1 MIRHGGQGTI
11 NHHAADP
18 ETILDLDSLTTAF
31 DMLTDG
37 VALFDAGERLV
48 LANPAFKALFPVTAA
63 RMQPGV
69 TFEALL
75 RLGIEAGDNLHA
87 QGRDVEE
94 YVAGR
99 LRSFR
104 QPAGTPD
111 EFLLSDG
118 RWIRVLDRRLPQG
131 GTLCVRTEI
140 TELKRR
146 QSELQ
151 DSEQRYRQLVDL
163 SPDGIA
169 VHDAQGRGRF
179 VNRAG
184 RAILGIG
191 PEEEADRFHV
201 LDVTSEETRPLAEM
215 LLRRVVAGEP
225 LRQMRMDLRRPDGRD
240 ITVELSAVPF
250 QGGGERQVM
259 CLFRDVTHEAAS
271 SLRLRESEAR
281 ARSILDTALDCIV
294 SIDEDG
300 HILEFNPAAERTFGW
315 QRAEAVG
322 RRMSELIVPPRHREG
337 HDSGLARMKLGGGGT
352 MLGRRVE
359 IEAQRRDGTLIPVE
373 LAITAVPLGPGQRYT
388 AYLRDITERRQAERE
403 IWEKTRILD
412 SMMDNVGIGIEVY
425 DADGH
430 LLVAN
435 RKVSE
440 LLDIPPGFMVPGLKD
455 RDLVD
460 LLARQGEYPG
470 ETVEESLADYDRI
483 RHDGIYFNER
493 QRPNGAWLQVRH
505 FPMPGGGF
513 VVLFADVTEQKK
525 LESQLLQAQKMEA
538 LGQLAGGIAHDF
550 NNILSVIG
558 GYASMAKQGVPRDGQ
573 LAGYLAK
580 IGQGVDRAAALTREL
595 LTFSRQKVAR
605 TEVIDLSAVMRGQE
619 FLLKP
624 LLGATI
630 DLLLRVPDD
639 PVWVAIDPD
648 MAAQALVNLAINAR
662 DAMPG
667 GGPLSV
673 QLEPAEDRPPPPGL
687 EPGAYAILSVADR
700 GTGMPPELLDRIFD
714 PFFTT
719 KPPGQGTGLGLAMV
733 YGTVKQAGGVIL
745 VDSQP
750 GRGSRFSL
758 WLPLSQP
765 PAQERPSAPPRD
777 TQSQAARP
785 ALILVA
791 EDEPELLTLVSGFLE
806 NEGHTVRRAADG
818 VEALERFEEGGVDL
832 LLTDL
837 VMPALGGV
845 RLAHLVTE
853 LDPSV
858 AVLFMTGYPGRGHV
872 EVEDLPAGIPVLYKP
887 VEPETLCRAVA
898 DALAKRRRA

>member
-1 MIRHGGQGTI
+1 MT
-11 NHHAADP
+11 
-18 ETILDLDSLTTAF
+18 LDSLSIAF

-37 VALFDAGERLV
+37 AALFDAQERLIR
-48 LANPAFKALFPVTAA
+48 ANPAFRALFPATSPQMV
-63 RMQPGV
+63 PGV

-75 RLGIEAGDNLHA
+75 RAGIRVGENPSAR
-87 QGRDVEE
+87 GRGEEDFVAERLCELRRADGRPVEF
-94 YVAGR
+94 R
-99 LRSFR
+99 L
-104 QPAGTPD
+104 P
-111 EFLLSDG
+111 DG
-118 RWIRVLDRRLPQG
+118 RWIRVQDRRLPDG
-131 GTLCVRTEI
+131 GILCLRTEI

-146 QSELQ
+146 EVALS

-169 VHDAQGRGRF
+169 VHDLQGWGRF
-179 VNRAG
+179 INKAG
-184 RAILGIG
+184 RTILGLAPDLEARGVHILSFAS
-191 PEEEADRFHV
+191 PEA
-201 LDVTSEETRPLAEM
+201 RPLAEM
-215 LLRRVVAGEP
+215 LFRRVTGGEP
-225 LRQMRMDLRRPDGRD
+225 VSQMRIGLQSCDGSERLA
-240 ITVELSAVPF
+240 EMSAVPF
-250 QGGGERQVM
+250 QTGEERLVL
-259 CLFRDVTHEAAS
+259 CLFRDVTHEAAA

-281 ARSILDTALDCIV
+281 ARSILDTAMDCIV
-294 SIDEDG
+294 SIDGDG
-300 HILEFNPAAERTFGW
+300 TVLEFNPAAERTFGW
-315 QRAEAVG
+315 TRAEAVG
-322 RRMSELIVPPRHREG
+322 RTLVDLIVPHHHR
-337 HDSGLARMKLGGGGT
+337 DPSDTGLAALLAGRNDT
-352 MLGRRVE
+352 MLGRRME
-359 IEAQRRDGTLIPVE
+359 TEARRRDGSTLPIE
-373 LAITAVPLGPGQRYT
+373 LAVTAVPLGPGRRYT
-388 AYLRDITERRQAERE
+388 AYLRDITDRRQAEHE

-425 DADGH
+425 DADGR

-435 RKVSE
+435 RRVSE
-440 LLDIPPGFMVPGLKD
+440 LLDIPPGFMRPGLKD
-455 RDLVD
+455 HDLVV

-483 RHDGIYFNER
+483 RRLGVHFSER

-513 VVLFADVTEQKK
+513 VVLFADVTEQKR
-525 LESQLLQAQKMEA
+525 LESQFLQAQKMEA

-558 GYASMAKQGVPRDGQ
+558 GYAGMARMGVAADSP

-595 LTFSRQKVAR
+595 LTFSRQKGVTPSR
-605 TEVIDLSAVMRGQE
+605 PIDLGGVLRGQE

-630 DLLLRVPDD
+630 DLTLSVPDD

-648 MAAQALVNLAINAR
+648 MVAQALLNLAINAR

-673 QLEPAEDRPPPPGL
+673 VLETVETGSPPAGL
-687 EPGAYAILSVADR
+687 APGAHALLSVTDR

-733 YGTVKQAGGVIL
+733 YGTVTQADGTIL

-750 GRGSRFSL
+750 GHGTRFTL
-758 WLPLSQP
+758 WLPLAVP
-765 PAQERPSAPPRD
+765 PVAAAVTGADPRPGAAVAPA
-777 TQSQAARP
+777 T
-785 ALILVA
+785 ILVA
-791 EDEPELLTLVSGFLE
+791 EDEPELLTLVTAFLE
-806 NEGHTVRRAADG
+806 QDGHHVRGAADG

-845 RLAHLVTE
+845 RLAHLVGE
-853 LDPSV
+853 LDPTV
-858 AVLFMTGYPGRGHV
+858 AVLFMTGYPGRGHA
-872 EVEDLPAGIPVLYKP
+872 EVTDLPSGIPVLYKP
-887 VEPETLCRAVA
+887 IDPDGLRRAVA
-898 DALAKRRRA
+898 DALAAKRST

>member
-1 MIRHGGQGTI
+1 M
-11 NHHAADP
+11 
-18 ETILDLDSLTTAF
+18 DLDSLTTAF
-31 DMLTDG
+31 EMLTDG
-37 VALFDAGERLV
+37 VALFDGQERLV

-63 RMQPGV
+63 QMQPGV
-69 TFEALL
+69 TFETLL
-75 RLGIEAGDNLHA
+75 RFGIDAGDNPHV
-87 QGRDVEE
+87 QGQDVEG
-94 YVAGR
+94 YVAER
-99 LRSFR
+99 LNRFR
-104 QPAGTPD
+104 QPTDQPG

-118 RWIRVLDRRLPQG
+118 RWIRVHDRALPQG
-131 GTLCVRTEI
+131 GTLCLRTDI

-146 QSELQ
+146 QSDLR

-179 VNRAG
+179 VNRSG

-191 PEEEADRFHV
+191 AEEPAARFNF
-201 LDVTSEETRPLAEM
+201 LDATDEETRPLADL
-215 LLRRVVAGEP
+215 LLRRVVTGEP
-225 LRQMRMDLRRPDGRD
+225 LRQMRINLRRLDGRG
-240 ITVELSAVPF
+240 ITAELSAVPF
-250 QGGGERQVM
+250 QSGGERLVM

-281 ARSILDTALDCIV
+281 ARSILDTALDCII

-315 QRAEAVG
+315 SRAEAVG
-322 RRMSELIVPPRHREG
+322 QRLSDLIVPAHHRHR
-337 HDSGLARMKLGGGGT
+337 HDSGLTRMKLGGAGA

-359 IEAQRRDGTLIPVE
+359 IEALRRDGSLFPVE
-373 LAITAVPLGPGQRYT
+373 LAVTTVPLGPGQRYT
-388 AYLRDITERRQAERE
+388 AYLRDITERHLAEHE

-435 RKVSE
+435 RRVSE
-440 LLDIPPGFMVPGLKD
+440 LLDIPPGFMKPGLKD
-455 RDLVD
+455 RDLVR
-460 LLARQGEYPG
+460 LLAQQGEYPG

-493 QRPNGAWLQVRH
+493 QRPNGTWLQVRH
-505 FPMPGGGF
+505 FPLPGGGF

-558 GYASMAKQGVPRDGQ
+558 GYASMAQQGVPRDAPQ
-573 LAGYLAK
+573 AGYLAK
-580 IGQGVDRAAALTREL
+580 IRQGVDRAAALTREL

-605 TEVIDLSAVMRGQE
+605 TEVIDLGAVLRGQE

-630 DLLLRVPDD
+630 DLSLRVPNHA
-639 PVWVAIDPD
+639 VWVAIDPD
-648 MAAQALVNLAINAR
+648 MIAQALLNLAINAR

-667 GGPLSV
+667 GGPLTV
-673 QLEPAEDRPPPPGL
+673 RLGVAQGEVPPPGL
-687 EPGAYAILSVADR
+687 EPGDYALLSVTDQ
-700 GTGMPPELLDRIFD
+700 GTGMPVDMLDRIFD

-733 YGTVKQAGGVIL
+733 YGTVKQAGGMIL
-745 VDSQP
+745 VNSQP
-750 GRGSRFSL
+750 GRGTCFTI
-758 WLPLSQP
+758 WLPLSTP
-765 PAQERPSAPPRD
+765 PTEQRRTDLPSNTQTAPCSA
-777 TQSQAARP
+777 T
-785 ALILVA
+785 ILVA
-791 EDEPELLTLVSGFLE
+791 EDEPELLTLVTGFLE
-806 NEGHTVRRAADG
+806 REGHIVRQAADG
-818 VEALERFEEGGVDL
+818 VEALAQFEQGGIDL

-837 VMPALGGV
+837 VMPSLGGV
-845 RLAHLVTE
+845 RLAHLVTA

-858 AVLFMTGYPGRGHV
+858 AVLFMTGYPGREHA
-872 EVEDLPAGIPVLYKP
+872 EAEDLPPDLPVLYKP
-887 VEPETLCRAVA
+887 VEPETLCRSVA
-898 DALAKRRRA
+898 EALAKRRNA

>member
-1 MIRHGGQGTI
+1 M
-11 NHHAADP
+11 
-18 ETILDLDSLTTAF
+18 DLDSLTTAF

-37 VALFDAGERLV
+37 VALFDAQERLV
-48 LANPAFKALFPVTAA
+48 VANPAFKALFPVTAA
-63 RMQPGV
+63 QMVPGV
-69 TFEALL
+69 LFETLL
-75 RLGIEAGDNLHA
+75 RFGIAAGDNLHA
-87 QGRDVEE
+87 QGRDIEE
-94 YVAGR
+94 YVAER
-99 LRSFR
+99 LAGFR
-104 QPAGTPD
+104 HPTGVPG

-118 RWIRVLDRRLPQG
+118 RWIRVHDRRLPGG
-131 GTLCVRTEI
+131 GTLCMRTDI

-146 QSELQ
+146 ESELR

-179 VNRAG
+179 INRAG
-184 RAILGIG
+184 RAILAIG
-191 PEEEADRFHV
+191 PDEAATRLHI

-215 LLRRVVAGEP
+215 LMRRVVSGEP
-225 LRQMRMDLRRPDGRD
+225 LRQMRIALRRLDGRD

-250 QGGGERQVM
+250 QGGGERLVL

-300 HILEFNPAAERTFGW
+300 RILEFNPAAERTFGW

-322 RRMSELIVPPRHREG
+322 QRMSDLIVPPHHREG
-337 HDSGLARMKLGGGGT
+337 HDNGLTRLKAGGGGT
-352 MLGRRVE
+352 MLGRRIE
-359 IEAQRRDGTLIPVE
+359 IEALRRDGVMIPVE

-435 RKVSE
+435 RMVAE
-440 LLDIPPGFMVPGLKD
+440 LLDIPPGVMVPGLKD
-455 RDLVD
+455 RDLVI
-460 LLARQGEYPG
+460 LLAQQGEYPG
-470 ETVEESLADYDRI
+470 ETVEESVADYDRI

-493 QRPNGAWLQVRH
+493 QRPNGTWLQVRH

-525 LESQLLQAQKMEA
+525 LEGQLLQAQKMEA

-558 GYASMAKQGVPRDGQ
+558 GYAGMARQGVPKDSLQ
-573 LAGYLAK
+573 SSYLTK
-580 IGQGVDRAAALTREL
+580 IGQGVERAAALTREL

-605 TEVIDLSAVMRGQE
+605 TEVIDLGGVLRGQE

-630 DLLLRVPDD
+630 DLSVQVPDL
-639 PVWVAIDPD
+639 PIWVAIDPD
-648 MAAQALVNLAINAR
+648 MAAQALLNLAINAR

-667 GGPLSV
+667 GGPLNV
-673 QLEPAEDRPPPPGL
+673 QLAAAGARTPPPGL
-687 EPGAYAILSVADR
+687 PPGDYAVLSVTDR

-750 GRGSRFSL
+750 GRGTCFSL
-758 WLPLSQP
+758 WLPVS
-765 PAQERPSAPPRD
+765 PAP
-777 TQSQAARP
+777 AAEVSFTVPTGTVSVGTGP
-785 ALILVA
+785 ATILVA

-806 NEGHTVRRAADG
+806 ADGHTVRRAADG

-853 LDPSV
+853 LDPDIV
-858 AVLFMTGYPGRGHV
+858 VLFMTGYPGRGHV
-872 EVEDLPAGIPVLYKP
+872 EVEDLPADIPVLYKP
-887 VEPETLCRAVA
+887 IEPETLCRAVA
-898 DALAKRRRA
+898 EALAKRRRV

>member
-1 MIRHGGQGTI
+1 MV
-11 NHHAADP
+11 
-18 ETILDLDSLTTAF
+18 DLDSLTTAF

-37 VALFDAGERLV
+37 VALFDAQERLV

-63 RMQPGV
+63 QMQPGV
-69 TFEALL
+69 TFEMLL
-75 RLGIEAGDNLHA
+75 RFGIDSGDNLHA

-94 YVAGR
+94 YVAAR
-99 LRSFR
+99 LRQFR
-104 QPAGTPD
+104 HPTGQTG

-118 RWIRVLDRRLPQG
+118 RWIRVQDRALPQG
-131 GTLCVRTEI
+131 GTLCVRTDI

-146 QSELQ
+146 DRELR

-169 VHDAQGRGRF
+169 VHDALGRGRF

-184 RAILGIG
+184 RSILGIG
-191 PEEEADRFHV
+191 VEEPAARFTI
-201 LDVTSEETRPLAEM
+201 LDVTNEETRPLADM
-215 LLRRVVAGEP
+215 LMRRVVAGEP
-225 LRQMRMDLRRPDGRD
+225 LRQMRIDLRRLDGRD

-250 QGGGERQVM
+250 QGGEERLVM

-281 ARSILDTALDCIV
+281 ARSILDTALDCII

-315 QRAEAVG
+315 LRAEAVG
-322 RRMSELIVPPRHREG
+322 RRMSDLIVPAHHRLG
-337 HDSGLARMKLGGGGT
+337 HDTGLVRMKQGGGGT

-359 IEAQRRDGTLIPVE
+359 IEALRRDGTLIPVE

-388 AYLRDITERRQAERE
+388 AYLRDITDRRQAEHE

-425 DADGH
+425 DANGH

-435 RKVSE
+435 RMVSE
-440 LLDIPPGFMVPGLKD
+440 LLDIPPGFMKPGVKD
-455 RDLVD
+455 RDLVH
-460 LLARQGEYPG
+460 LLAQQGEYPG
-470 ETVEESLADYDRI
+470 ESVEESLADYDRI
-483 RHDGIYFNER
+483 RHDGNYFNER
-493 QRPNGAWLQVRH
+493 QRPNGTWLQVRH
-505 FPMPGGGF
+505 FPLPGGGF

-558 GYASMAKQGVPRDGQ
+558 GYASMAKQGVPKDAPQ
-573 LAGYLAK
+573 AGYLAK

-605 TEVIDLSAVMRGQE
+605 TEVIDLGAVLRGQE

-630 DLLLRVPDD
+630 DLSLAVPDT
-639 PVWVAIDPD
+639 PVWVAVDPD
-648 MAAQALVNLAINAR
+648 MMAQALLNLAINAR

-667 GGPLSV
+667 GGPLTV
-673 QLEPAEDRPPPPGL
+673 RLGQAGNEAQPPGL
-687 EPGAYAILSVADR
+687 APADYAVLTVTDR
-700 GTGMPPELLDRIFD
+700 GTGMSPDLLDRIFD

-750 GRGSRFSL
+750 GRGTCFTL
-758 WLPLSQP
+758 WLPLSLP
-765 PAQERPSAPPRD
+765 SVEERRIIAPRG
-777 TQSQAARP
+777 TAAATRP
-785 ALILVA
+785 ATILVA
-791 EDEPELLTLVSGFLE
+791 EDEPELLTLVAGFLE
-806 NEGHTVRRAADG
+806 REGHAVRRAADG
-818 VEALERFEEGGVDL
+818 VEALERFEEGGIDL

-872 EVEDLPAGIPVLYKP
+872 EVEDLPPDIPVLYKP

-898 DALAKRRRA
+898 EALAKRRSA

>member
-1 MIRHGGQGTI
+1 M
-11 NHHAADP
+11 
-18 ETILDLDSLTTAF
+18 DLNSLTTAF

-37 VALFDAGERLV
+37 VAMFDAGERLV

-63 RMQPGV
+63 QMVPGV
-69 TFEALL
+69 SFETLL
-75 RLGIEAGDNLHA
+75 RYGIEAGDNLHA
-87 QGRDVEE
+87 QGRDMEA
-94 YVAGR
+94 YVADR
-99 LRSFR
+99 MRNFR
-104 QPAGTPD
+104 QPTGVPV

-118 RWIRVLDRRLPQG
+118 RWIRVHDQRLPQG
-131 GTLCVRTEI
+131 GTLCMRTDI

-146 QSELQ
+146 ESDLG

-179 VNRAG
+179 INRAG

-191 PEEEADRFHV
+191 SDEAAAGFNV
-201 LDVTSEETRPLAEM
+201 MDVTTEEMRPLAEM
-215 LLRRVVAGEP
+215 LMRRVVGGEP
-225 LRQMRMDLRRPDGRD
+225 LHQMRIDLRSLDGRD
-240 ITVELSAVPF
+240 LTVALSAVPF
-250 QGGGERQVM
+250 QGGGERLVM

-281 ARSILDTALDCIV
+281 ARSILDSALDCIV

-300 HILEFNPAAERTFGW
+300 YILEFNPAAERTFGW
-315 QRAEAVG
+315 QRGDAVG
-322 RRMSELIVPPRHREG
+322 RRMSDLIVPPQHRDG
-337 HDSGLARMKLGGGGT
+337 HDNGLARLKNGGSGT

-359 IEAQRRDGTLIPVE
+359 IEALRRDGVVIPVE

-435 RKVSE
+435 RMVSE

-455 RDLVD
+455 RDLVI
-460 LLARQGEYPG
+460 LLAQQGEYPG
-470 ETVEESLADYDRI
+470 ETVEESVADYDRI

-493 QRPNGAWLQVRH
+493 QRPNGTWLQVRH

-558 GYASMAKQGVPRDGQ
+558 GYAGMARQGVAKDSAQ
-573 LAGYLAK
+573 AGYLAK
-580 IGQGVDRAAALTREL
+580 IGQGVERAAALTREL

-605 TEVIDLSAVMRGQE
+605 TEVIDLGGVLRGQE

-630 DLLLRVPDD
+630 ELSVQVPDA
-639 PVWVAIDPD
+639 PAWVAIDPD
-648 MAAQALVNLAINAR
+648 MAAQALLNLAINAR

-673 QLEPAEDRPPPPGL
+673 RLEKVEGQAPPGL
-687 EPGAYAILSVADR
+687 EVGDYAILSVTDR

-733 YGTVKQAGGVIL
+733 YGTVKQAGGTIL
-745 VDSQP
+745 VESQP
-750 GRGSRFSL
+750 GRGTCFSL
-758 WLPLSQP
+758 WLPLSAA
-765 PAQERPSAPPRD
+765 PAATVPLVPSARIAAAD
-777 TQSQAARP
+777 ARP
-785 ALILVA
+785 ATILVA

-806 NEGHTVRRAADG
+806 RDGHAVRRAADG
-818 VEALERFEEGGVDL
+818 VEALERFEEGGIDL

-853 LDPSV
+853 LDPDV
-858 AVLFMTGYPGRGHV
+858 VVLFMTGYPGRGHV
-872 EVEDLPAGIPVLYKP
+872 EVEDLPPDIPVLYKP
-887 VEPETLCRAVA
+887 IDPETLCRAVA

>member
-1 MIRHGGQGTI
+1 M
-11 NHHAADP
+11 
-18 ETILDLDSLTTAF
+18 DLDCLTTAF

-37 VALFDAGERLV
+37 VAVFDTQERLV
-48 LANPAFKALFPVTAA
+48 VANPAFKALFPVTAA
-63 RMQPGV
+63 QMVRGA

-75 RLGIEAGDNLHA
+75 RYGITAGDNLHA
-87 QGRDVEE
+87 QGRDIEE
-94 YVAGR
+94 YVAER
-99 LRSFR
+99 MWTFR
-104 QPAGTPD
+104 NPTGQPG
-111 EFLLSDG
+111 EFLLSNG
-118 RWIRVLDRRLPQG
+118 HWIRVHDRRLPEG
-131 GTLCVRTEI
+131 GTLCVRTDI
-140 TELKRR
+140 TALKHGEQQLR
-146 QSELQ
+146 E
-151 DSEQRYRQLVDL
+151 SEQRYRQLVDL

-169 VHDAQGRGRF
+169 VHDATGRGRF
-179 VNRAG
+179 INRAG
-184 RAILGIG
+184 RVILGIRPDEDASG
-191 PEEEADRFHV
+191 FHI
-201 LDVTSEETRPLAEM
+201 LDVVTAETRPLAEM
-215 LLRRVVAGEP
+215 LLRRVVGGEP
-225 LRQMRMDLRRPDGRD
+225 LSQMRIDLRCLDGRD
-240 ITVELSAVPF
+240 IIAELSAVPF
-250 QGGGERQVM
+250 ESEGERLVM
-259 CLFRDVTHEAAS
+259 CLFRDATHEAAS

-294 SIDEDG
+294 SIDQDG
-300 HILEFNPAAERTFGW
+300 YILEFNPAAERTFGW
-315 QRAEAVG
+315 QRAEALG
-322 RRMSELIVPPRHREG
+322 RRMSDLIVPPIHREG
-337 HDSGLARMKLGGGGT
+337 HDHGLARLKAGAGGT

-359 IEAQRRDGTLIPVE
+359 TEAMRRDGTIIPIE

-388 AYLRDITERRQAERE
+388 AYLRDITERRQAEHE

-425 DADGH
+425 DANGH

-435 RKVSE
+435 RMVAE
-440 LLDIPPGFMVPGLKD
+440 LLDIPPGIMVPGLKD
-455 RDLVD
+455 RDLVI
-460 LLARQGEYPG
+460 LLAQQGEYPG

-483 RHDGIYFNER
+483 RHDGIYFGER
-493 QRPNGAWLQVRH
+493 QRPNGTWLQVRH

-558 GYASMAKQGVPRDGQ
+558 GYASMAKQGLPRDGT
-573 LAGYLAK
+573 LAGYLGK

-605 TEVIDLSAVMRGQE
+605 TEVIDLGAVLRGQE

-630 DLLLRVPDD
+630 ELSLAVPDR

-648 MAAQALVNLAINAR
+648 MAAQALLNLAINAR

-667 GGPLSV
+667 GGPLTVKLDSA
-673 QLEPAEDRPPPPGL
+673 AEGAMPPVGLAPGRF
-687 EPGAYAILSVADR
+687 AILSVSDR

-733 YGTVKQAGGVIL
+733 YGTVKQAGGAIL

-750 GRGSRFSL
+750 GRGTCFTV
-758 WLPLSQP
+758 WLPLSPP
-765 PAQERPSAPPRD
+765 PATVTVPAAP
-777 TQSQAARP
+777 ARTSMTGAKP
-785 ALILVA
+785 ATILVA

-806 NEGHTVRRAADG
+806 QDGHRVRRAADG
-818 VEALERFEEGGVDL
+818 VEALERFEEGGIDL

-845 RLAHLVTE
+845 RLAHLVME
-853 LDPSV
+853 LDPGV
-858 AVLFMTGYPGRGHV
+858 VVLFMTGYPGRGHV
-872 EVEDLPAGIPVLYKP
+872 EVEDLPADIPVLYKP
-887 VEPETLCRAVA
+887 IDPETLCRAVA
-898 DALAKRRRA
+898 DALANRRRF

>member
-1 MIRHGGQGTI
+1 M
-11 NHHAADP
+11 
-18 ETILDLDSLTTAF
+18 DLDSLTTAF

-37 VALFDAGERLV
+37 VALFDAREHLV

-63 RMQPGV
+63 QMQPGV
-69 TFEALL
+69 TFETLL
-75 RLGIEAGDNLHA
+75 RFGIDAGDNLHV

-94 YVAGR
+94 YVAER
-99 LRSFR
+99 LYSFR
-104 QPAGTPD
+104 HPTGQPG

-118 RWIRVLDRRLPQG
+118 RWIRVQDRALPQG
-131 GTLCVRTEI
+131 GTLCMRTDI

-146 QSELQ
+146 ESDLR

-184 RAILGIG
+184 RAILGV
-191 PEEEADRFHV
+191 EAGEPAARFNV
-201 LDVTSEETRPLAEM
+201 LDVTNEETRPLADM
-215 LLRRVVAGEP
+215 LMRRVVAGEL
-225 LRQMRMDLRRPDGRD
+225 LRQMRIDLRRLDGRD

-250 QGGGERQVM
+250 QGGGERLVM

-281 ARSILDTALDCIV
+281 ARSILDTALDCII

-315 QRAEAVG
+315 SRAEAVG
-322 RRMSELIVPPRHREG
+322 RRMSDLIVPSHHRPG
-337 HDSGLARMKLGGGGT
+337 HDRGLARMKAGGGGT

-359 IEAQRRDGTLIPVE
+359 IEALRRDGTILPVE
-373 LAITAVPLGPGQRYT
+373 LAITVVPLGPGQRYT
-388 AYLRDITERRQAERE
+388 AYLRDITDRRQAERE

-435 RKVSE
+435 RMVSE
-440 LLDIPPGFMVPGLKD
+440 LLDIPPGFMKPGLKD
-455 RDLVD
+455 RDLVR
-460 LLARQGEYPG
+460 LLAQQGEYPG
-470 ETVEESLADYDRI
+470 ESVEESLADYDRI

-493 QRPNGAWLQVRH
+493 QRPNGTWLQVRH

-558 GYASMAKQGVPRDGQ
+558 GYASMARQGVPRDAPQ
-573 LAGYLAK
+573 AGYLAK

-605 TEVIDLSAVMRGQE
+605 TEVIDLGAVLRGQE

-630 DLLLRVPDD
+630 ELSVQVPGD
-639 PVWVAIDPD
+639 PVWVAVDPD
-648 MAAQALVNLAINAR
+648 MMAQALLNLAINAR

-673 QLEPAEDRPPPPGL
+673 RLVGTAQGEGPPPGL
-687 EPGAYAILSVADR
+687 EPGDYAILSVSDR

-733 YGTVKQAGGVIL
+733 YGTVKQAGGVVL
-745 VDSQP
+745 VDSQL
-750 GRGSRFSL
+750 GRGTCFTL
-758 WLPLSQP
+758 WLPLSP
-765 PAQERPSAPPRD
+765 PPVPERRTEAPSG
-777 TQSQAARP
+777 AATASRP
-785 ALILVA
+785 ATILVA
-791 EDEPELLTLVSGFLE
+791 EDEPELLTLVAGFLE
-806 NEGHTVRRAADG
+806 RDGHTVRRAADG
-818 VEALERFEEGGVDL
+818 VEALERFEEGGIDL

-872 EVEDLPAGIPVLYKP
+872 EVEDLPPDIPVLYKP

-898 DALAKRRRA
+898 EALAKRRSA

>member
-1 MIRHGGQGTI
+1 M
-11 NHHAADP
+11 
-18 ETILDLDSLTTAF
+18 DLDSLTTAF

-37 VALFDAGERLV
+37 VALFDAQERLV
-48 LANPAFKALFPVTAA
+48 LANPAFKALFPVTAE
-63 RMQPGV
+63 RMRPGV

-75 RLGIEAGDNLHA
+75 RFGIDAGDNLHA
-87 QGRDVEE
+87 QGRQVED
-94 YVAGR
+94 YVAER
-99 LRSFR
+99 LHAFR
-104 QPAGTPD
+104 HPTGQPG

-118 RWIRVLDRRLPQG
+118 RWIRVQDRALPQG
-131 GTLCVRTEI
+131 GTLCVRTDI

-146 QSELQ
+146 ESELR

-169 VHDAQGRGRF
+169 VHDAQGHGRF

-184 RAILGIG
+184 RTILGIG
-191 PEEEADRFHV
+191 AEEPAARFNV
-201 LDVTSEETRPLAEM
+201 LDVTNEETRPLADM
-215 LLRRVVAGEP
+215 LMRRVVAGEP
-225 LRQMRMDLRRPDGRD
+225 LRQMRIDLRRLDGRD

-250 QGGGERQVM
+250 QGGGERLVM

-281 ARSILDTALDCIV
+281 ARSILDTALDCII

-315 QRAEAVG
+315 SRAEAVG
-322 RRMSELIVPPRHREG
+322 QRMSDLIVPAHHRHG

-359 IEAQRRDGTLIPVE
+359 IEALRRDGSLFPVE
-373 LAITAVPLGPGQRYT
+373 LAITVVPLGPGQRYT
-388 AYLRDITERRQAERE
+388 AYLRDITDRRQAERE

-435 RKVSE
+435 RMVSE
-440 LLDIPPGFMVPGLKD
+440 LLDIPAGFMKPGLKD
-455 RDLVD
+455 RDLVR
-460 LLARQGEYPG
+460 LLAQQGEYPG
-470 ETVEESLADYDRI
+470 ETVEESVADYDRI
-483 RHDGIYFNER
+483 RHDGVYFNER
-493 QRPNGAWLQVRH
+493 QRPNGTWLQVRH

-558 GYASMAKQGVPRDGQ
+558 GYASMAKQGVPRDAPQ
-573 LAGYLAK
+573 AGYLAK

-605 TEVIDLSAVMRGQE
+605 TEVIDLGAVLRGQE

-630 DLLLRVPDD
+630 DLSLLVPDD
-639 PVWVAIDPD
+639 PVWVAVDPD
-648 MAAQALVNLAINAR
+648 MMAQALLNLAINAR

-667 GGPLSV
+667 GGPLTV
-673 QLEPAEDRPPPPGL
+673 RLNAAGTEMPPGL
-687 EPGAYAILSVADR
+687 EPGDYTILTVTDR

-750 GRGSRFSL
+750 GRGTGFTL
-758 WLPLSQP
+758 WLPLSP
-765 PAQERPSAPPRD
+765 PPVEERRMQIPTGTTLA
-777 TQSQAARP
+777 TRP
-785 ALILVA
+785 ATILVA
-791 EDEPELLTLVSGFLE
+791 EDEPELLTLVAGFLE
-806 NEGHTVRRAADG
+806 REGHEVRRAADG

-872 EVEDLPAGIPVLYKP
+872 EVEDLPPDIPVLYKP

-898 DALAKRRRA
+898 EALAKRRCA

>member
-1 MIRHGGQGTI
+1 M
-11 NHHAADP
+11 
-18 ETILDLDSLTTAF
+18 DLDSLTTAF

-37 VALFDAGERLV
+37 VALFDAQERLV
-48 LANPAFKALFPVTAA
+48 LANPAFRALFPVTAD

-69 TFEALL
+69 TFETLL
-75 RLGIEAGDNLHA
+75 RFGIDAGDNLHA
-87 QGRDVEE
+87 QGRDVED
-94 YVAGR
+94 YVAER
-99 LRSFR
+99 LRGFR
-104 QPAGTPD
+104 HPTGQPGD
-111 EFLLSDG
+111 FLLSDG
-118 RWIRVLDRRLPQG
+118 RWIRVQDRALPQG
-131 GTLCVRTEI
+131 GTLCVRTDI

-146 QSELQ
+146 ESELR

-184 RAILGIG
+184 RAILGIAA
-191 PEEEADRFHV
+191 EEPAARFNV
-201 LDVTSEETRPLAEM
+201 LDVTNEETRPLAEM
-215 LLRRVVAGEP
+215 LMRRVVSGEP
-225 LRQMRMDLRRPDGRD
+225 LRQMRIDLRRMDGRD

-250 QGGGERQVM
+250 QGGGERLVM

-281 ARSILDTALDCIV
+281 ARSILDTALDCII

-300 HILEFNPAAERTFGW
+300 YILEFNPAAERTFGW

-322 RRMSELIVPPRHREG
+322 QRMSDLIVPPQHRSG
-337 HDSGLARMKLGGGGT
+337 HDSGLMRMKLGSGGT

-359 IEAQRRDGTLIPVE
+359 IEALRRDGRLFPVE

-388 AYLRDITERRQAERE
+388 AYLRDITDRRQAEHE

-425 DADGH
+425 DANGH

-435 RKVSE
+435 RMVSE
-440 LLDIPPGFMVPGLKD
+440 LLDIPAGFMKPGLKD
-455 RDLVD
+455 RDLVR
-460 LLARQGEYPG
+460 LLAQQGEYPG
-470 ETVEESLADYDRI
+470 ESVEESLTDYDRI
-483 RHDGIYFNER
+483 RHDGICFNER
-493 QRPNGAWLQVRH
+493 QRPNGTWLQVRH

-558 GYASMAKQGVPRDGQ
+558 GYASMAKQGVPKDAPQ
-573 LAGYLAK
+573 AGYLAK
-580 IGQGVDRAAALTREL
+580 IGQGVERAAALTREL

-605 TEVIDLSAVMRGQE
+605 TEVIDLGDVLRGQE

-630 DLLLRVPDD
+630 DLSLLVPDA
-639 PVWVAIDPD
+639 PVWVAVDPD
-648 MAAQALVNLAINAR
+648 MIAQALLNLAINAR

-667 GGPLSV
+667 GGPLIV
-673 QLEPAEDRPPPPGL
+673 RLGLAAEPAPPGL
-687 EPGAYAILSVADR
+687 ETGDYALLSVTDR

-750 GRGSRFSL
+750 GRGTCFTL
-758 WLPLSQP
+758 WLPLSPP
-765 PAQERPSAPPRD
+765 PAEEGRADAPMI
-777 TQSQAARP
+777 AAATTRP
-785 ALILVA
+785 ATILVA
-791 EDEPELLTLVSGFLE
+791 EDEPELLTLVAGFLE
-806 NEGHTVRRAADG
+806 REGHAVRRAADG
-818 VEALERFEEGGVDL
+818 VEALERFEEGGIDL

-858 AVLFMTGYPGRGHV
+858 TVLFMTGYPGRGHV
-872 EVEDLPAGIPVLYKP
+872 EVEDLPPDIPVLYKP

-898 DALAKRRRA
+898 EALAKRRSA

>member
-1 MIRHGGQGTI
+1 MLTPLP
-11 NHHAADP
+11 P
-18 ETILDLDSLTTAF
+18 ETRLDLDSLTTAF

-37 VALFDAGERLV
+37 VALFDAQERLV
-48 LANPAFKALFPVTAA
+48 VANPAFKALFPVTAA
-63 RMQPGV
+63 RMVAGTP
-69 TFEALL
+69 FEDLL
-75 RLGIEAGDNLHA
+75 RHGIAAGDNLHA
-87 QGRDVEE
+87 QGRDLEE
-94 YVAGR
+94 YVAER
-99 LRSFR
+99 MWAFR
-104 QPAGTPD
+104 NPAGQPG

-118 RWIRVLDRRLPQG
+118 RWIRVHDRRLPQG
-131 GTLCVRTEI
+131 GTLCVRTDI
-140 TELKRR
+140 TELKRGEQQLR
-146 QSELQ
+146 

-169 VHDAQGRGRF
+169 VHDAAGRGRF
-179 VNRAG
+179 INRAG
-184 RAILGIG
+184 RLILGIG
-191 PEEEADRFHV
+191 ADADAAGFHI
-201 LDVTSEETRPLAEM
+201 LDVVTEETRPLAEM
-215 LLRRVVAGEP
+215 LLRRVVGGEP
-225 LRQMRMDLRRPDGRD
+225 LNQMRMDLRCIDGRD
-240 ITVELSAVPF
+240 ITAELSAVPF
-250 QGGGERQVM
+250 QGGGERLVM

-315 QRAEAVG
+315 QRAEALG
-322 RRMSELIVPPRHREG
+322 RRMSDMIVPPIHREG
-337 HDSGLARMKLGGGGT
+337 HDHGLTRLKTGGGGT

-359 IEAQRRDGTLIPVE
+359 TEALRRDGTIIPIE
-373 LAITAVPLGPGQRYT
+373 LAITAVPLGPGKRYT
-388 AYLRDITERRQAERE
+388 AYLRDITDRRQAERE

-435 RKVSE
+435 RMVSE
-440 LLDIPPGFMVPGLKD
+440 LLDIPPGFMAPGLKD
-455 RDLVD
+455 RDLVL

-483 RHDGIYFNER
+483 RRDGIHFGER
-493 QRPNGAWLQVRH
+493 QRPNGTWLQVRH

-513 VVLFADVTEQKK
+513 VVLFTDVTEQKK

-558 GYASMAKQGVPRDGQ
+558 GYASMAKQGVPKEAAQ
-573 LAGYLAK
+573 AGYLAK

-605 TEVIDLSAVMRGQE
+605 TEVIDLGSVLRGQE

-630 DLLLRVPDD
+630 DLSLAVPDE

-648 MAAQALVNLAINAR
+648 MAAQALLNLAINAR

-673 QLEPAEDRPPPPGL
+673 RLGSAAEGAIPPVGLAPGH
-687 EPGAYAILSVADR
+687 YAILSVTDR
-700 GTGMPPELLDRIFD
+700 GTGMPPDLLDRIFD

-733 YGTVKQAGGVIL
+733 YGTVKQAGGAIL

-750 GRGSRFSL
+750 GRGTCFSL
-758 WLPLSQP
+758 WLPLS
-765 PAQERPSAPPRD
+765 PAPAMAATPAAP
-777 TQSQAARP
+777 ARASSTGAKP
-785 ALILVA
+785 ATILVA

-806 NEGHTVRRAADG
+806 QDGHAVRRAADG

-837 VMPALGGV
+837 VMPSLGGV

-858 AVLFMTGYPGRGHV
+858 VVLFMTGYPGRGHV

-887 VEPETLCRAVA
+887 IEPETLCRAVA
-898 DALAKRRRA
+898 DALANRRQS